1 MNRKKDT
8 MSRKR
13 NFCLAL
19 LLFLFCMGFSLQTNA
34 RPVQAAVTTVSGG
47 SFQKSGNYWVYRKSN
62 GALLKNGLYKI
73 NSLYYYFN
81 SKGYRL
87 YGWQKIGST
96 YYYFGKSNEGYM
108 YRSRWL
114 TYGSSVYYLT
124 STGKRAT
131 GWVTISKKT
140 YYFNSKGQRLYGW
153 QKIGGKLYYLGTA
166 SQGYKYTSTYV
177 SHKGNI
183 YYLTKTGVPA
193 TGWTTISGELHYFAS
208 NGVAATGRKKIGNNI
223 YNFDSKGTLL
233 SMGANL
239 TVSSNCALLIEADT
253 GKVIY
258 AKHANTKVSS
268 APVAKLMTAIIAV
281 QKSSMTAKVT
291 ASANAAAQEPTKL
304 GLKKGESF
312 YMKDLMYSI
321 LVTSHNDAAMAIAE
335 HVGGTSAKFT
345 SLMNARAKALGCTNT
360 KFTTPIGLTKDSKH
374 YTTASDIGKIVRYA
388 WKSTNIRKMVGTSS
402 YSFKS
407 LNGNSYLLST
417 NNSLL
422 GQMTGILGVK
432 GSYTSW
438 DKNCFIGA
446 IRGKNGKTYFS
457 VTLGAE
463 TSAARWNDSKT
474 LLKYA
479 YNLS

>member
-1 MNRKKDT
+1 MKQREGK
-8 MSRKR
+8 MSRNR
-13 NFCLAL
+13 TFCLAL
-19 LLFLFCMGFSLQTNA
+19 LLFLLCMGFSLHTSA
-34 RPVQAAVTTVSGG
+34 RPVRAAVKTISGG
-47 SFQKSGNYWVYRKSN
+47 SFQKSGNNWVYRQSN
-62 GALLKNGLYKI
+62 GTLLKNGLYKI
-73 NSLYYYFN
+73 NNLYYYFN
-81 SKGYRL
+81 SSGYRFS
-87 YGWQKIGST
+87 GWQKIGKT

-108 YRSRWL
+108 YRNRWL
-114 TYGSSVYYLT
+114 NYGSSVYYLT

-131 GWVTISKKT
+131 GWTTIKSKT
-140 YYFNSKGQRLYGW
+140 YYFNAKGQRLSGW
-153 QKIGGKLYYLGTA
+153 QKISGKLYYLGTA
-166 SQGYKYTSTYV
+166 AQGYKFTNTYV

-193 TGWTTISGELHYFAS
+193 TGWITINGELHCFAS
-208 NGVAATGRKKIGNNI
+208 NGTAVTGRKKIGNNI

-268 APVAKLMTAIIAV
+268 APVAKIMTAIIAL
-281 QKSSMTAKVT
+281 QKSSLTAKVT
-291 ASANAAAQEPTKL
+291 ASQLATNQEQTKL
-304 GLKKGESF
+304 GMKKGESF
-312 YMKDLMYSI
+312 YMRDLLYSI

-335 HVGGTSAKFT
+335 HVGGTSAEFT
-345 SLMNARAKALGCTNT
+345 SLMNSRAKALGCTNT
-360 KFTTPIGLTKDSKH
+360 KFTTPTGLTNDSKH

-388 WKSTNIRKMVGTSS
+388 WKSTNFRKMVSTSS

-407 LNGNSYLLST
+407 LSGNSYLLST

-422 GQMTGILGVK
+422 GKMTGILGVK

-438 DKNCFIGA
+438 DKSCFVGA

-457 VTLGAE
+457 VTLGAS